1 MHKLS
6 IISIVILKLK
16 VDKRDSK
23 PWAVP
28 VGMIYVD
35 VLLLFELQA
44 SAQSHAIHTTVLIL
58 NDS

>member
-16 VDKRDSK
+16 IDKCASK

-28 VGMIYVD
+28 VGLVYMD
-35 VLLLFELQA
+35 MLLLFELQA
-44 SAQSHAIHTTVLIL
+44 IAQNHAMYTTILIL